1 MKMKLVC
8 LLVVLAGLLTGLAL
22 RPLFG
27 AQAVWWLGGLAA
39 ALFAGSELRRTAGGV
54 GQEVAE

>member
-39 ALFAGSELRRTAGGV
+39 ALFAGSELRRTAG
-54 GQEVAE
+54 QEVAE